1 MEPENEHRIIIT
13 PATTTISEPPEFRRN
28 VTWEQKI
35 ETTAPAF
42 TFVEKEKLSPIA
54 ILLAII
60 GTFFSVVAFSLN
72 HIADDD
78 YLKIVHIFSEY
89 TLVLSIIIFFALIFV
104 HFHPKHKWIY
114 YCLICLSIISVIL
127 NIANFVIHMYF
138 IERSRN
144 FLRAFGSEIN
154 GEIIKAGAGFV
165 FMDGVFKALISVMC
179 VVIVFKEN

>member
-1 MEPENEHRIIIT
+1 MEPETEHRIIIT

-28 VTWEQKI
+28 VTWEPKI
-35 ETTAPAF
+35 ETTTPAF
-42 TFVEKEKLSPIA
+42 TFSEKEKLSPIA

-72 HIADDD
+72 HIAD
-78 YLKIVHIFSEY
+78 LKIVHIFSEY
-89 TLVLSIIIFFALIFV
+89 TLVLSIIILIALIFA
-104 HFHPKHKWIY
+104 HFYPEHKWIY

-127 NIANFVIHMYF
+127 NIANFVVHMYF
-138 IERSRN
+138 IDRN

-154 GEIIKAGAGFV
+154 GEVIKAGAGFV

-179 VVIVFKEN
+179 IVIVFKIK